1 MKQLCV
7 LVHVPTEEALCP
19 AKDEEIKQL
28 STSKGLNSDL
38 FSMGLHRLFCS
49 YCSLLLTSKTAG
61 EGSRQRGSSVANSN

>member
-28 STSKGLNSDL
+28 STSKGFELWPFKYGITETFL
-38 FSMGLHRLFCS
+38 FILQFVVD
-49 YCSLLLTSKTAG
+49 K
-61 EGSRQRGSSVANSN
+61 

>member
-28 STSKGLNSDL
+28 GTSKGFEL
-38 FSMGLHRLFCS
+38 
-49 YCSLLLTSKTAG
+49 
-61 EGSRQRGSSVANSN
+61 